1 MSVFAIADLHLALG
15 IDKPMDVFGGR
26 WSNYME
32 KLKNNWLETVRE
44 SDTVIIPGDI
54 SWATYIENA
63 YEDFKYIDVLPGKK
77 IISKGNHDYWWT
89 TASKLNKYLMENKFE
104 TISFMHNNAF
114 VAENFA
120 ICGSR
125 GWKCPG
131 EDDFKKDDEKIYL
144 REIERLELSIKAS
157 IGLEYSERLVFM
169 HYPPV
174 TAKSQASGFME
185 VMKKHGITR
194 CFYGH
199 LHGEG
204 IKGAVEGDYEGVVL
218 KLISADY
225 LNFVPMMV
233 NSQQAV
239 DRTLMSGYIDS

>member
-1 MSVFAIADLHLALG
+1 MSIFAIADLHLALG
-15 IDKPMDVFGGR
+15 IDKPMDIFGGR

-32 KLKNNWLETVRE
+32 KIKNNWINTVQAE
-44 SDTVIIPGDI
+44 DTVIIPGDV

-63 YEDFKYIDVLPGKK
+63 YEDFKFIEDLPGRK

-89 TASKLNKYLMENKFE
+89 TASKLNKYLNSNEFK
-104 TISFMHNNAF
+104 TISFLHNNA
-114 VAENFA
+114 VNIENIA
-120 ICGSR
+120 ICGTR

-131 EDDFKKDDEKIYL
+131 EDDFKKDDEKIYK
-144 REIERLELSIKAS
+144 REIERLELSLKAS
-157 IGLEYSERLVFM
+157 GSFEYDQRLVFL

-174 TAKSQASGFME
+174 TLKSKESGFIE
-185 VMKKHGITR
+185 IMKKYGITR

-204 IKGAVEGDYEGVVL
+204 IKGAIEGDYEGIEL

-225 LNFVPMMV
+225 LNFMP
-233 NSQQAV
+233 
-239 DRTLMSGYIDS
+239 LLICEK

>member
-1 MSVFAIADLHLALG
+1 MSVYAIADLHLALG

-32 KLKNNWLETVRE
+32 KLHNNWIDTVKDT
-44 SDTVIIPGDI
+44 DTVIIPGDVT
-54 SWATYIENA
+54 WATYIENA
-63 YEDFKYIDVLPGKK
+63 CEDFKYIEALPGTK

-89 TASKLNKYLMENKFE
+89 TASKLDKYLKANEFK

-114 VAENFA
+114 LIEGMAV
-120 ICGSR
+120 CGTR

-131 EDDFKKDDEKIYL
+131 EEDFKKDDEKIYL

-157 IGLEYSERLVFM
+157 MSLEHSEKAVFM

-174 TAKSQASGFME
+174 TAKSQVSGFME
-185 VMKKHGITR
+185 VMKKYGINN
-194 CFYGH
+194 CYYGH

-204 IKGAVEGDYEGVVL
+204 IKGAIEGDYEGITL

-225 LNFVPMMV
+225 LNFEPMLIK
-233 NSQQAV
+233 
-239 DRTLMSGYIDS
+239 R

>member
-26 WSNYME
+26 WSNYMD
-32 KLKNNWLETVRE
+32 KIKNNWLETVRE
-44 SDTVIIPGDI
+44 SDTVIIPGDV

-63 YEDFKYIDVLPGKK
+63 YEDFKYIDGLPGKK

-89 TASKLNKYLMENKFE
+89 TTSKLNKYLMTNKFE

-114 VAENFA
+114 VIENLA
-120 ICGSR
+120 ICGTR

-157 IGLEYSERLVFM
+157 MSLEHSEKLVFL

-185 VMKKHGITR
+185 IMKKHGITR
-194 CFYGH
+194 CYYGH

-204 IKGAVEGDYEGVVL
+204 IKGAVEGDYEGIAL

-225 LNFVPMMV
+225 LNFVPIII
-233 NSQQAV
+233 NS
-239 DRTLMSGYIDS
+239 TGS

>member
-1 MSVFAIADLHLALG
+1 MSIFAIADLHLALG
-15 IDKPMDVFGGR
+15 IDKPMDIFGGR

-32 KLKNNWLETVRE
+32 KLRKNWISVVRDE
-44 SDTVIIPGDI
+44 DSVIIPGDI

-63 YEDFKYIDVLPGKK
+63 YEDFEYIETLPGKK

-89 TASKLNKYLMENKFE
+89 TASKLNKYLEENKFM

-114 VAENFA
+114 SIEDIA
-120 ICGSR
+120 ICGTR

-131 EDDFKKDDEKIYL
+131 EDDFKKDDEKIYK
-144 REIERLELSIKAS
+144 REVARLELSIKSAQA
-157 IGLEYSERLVFM
+157 INHKKKFVFM

-174 TAKSQASGFME
+174 TTKSQTSGFIDI
-185 VMKKHGITR
+185 MKQHGITD

-204 IKGAVEGDYEGVVL
+204 IKGAIEGDYDGIKL
-218 KLISADY
+218 KLVSADHLDFMPVMIY
-225 LNFVPMMV
+225 EK
-233 NSQQAV
+233 
-239 DRTLMSGYIDS
+239 

>member
-1 MSVFAIADLHLALG
+1 MSIFAIADLHLALG

-32 KLKNNWLETVRE
+32 KLKNNWSETVAHT
-44 SDTVIIPGDI
+44 DTVIIPGDV
-54 SWATYIENA
+54 SWATYIENV
-63 YEDFKYIDVLPGKK
+63 YEDFRYIEALPGKK

-89 TASKLNKYLMENKFE
+89 TSSKLNKYLKEKEFT
-104 TISFMHNNAF
+104 TISFMHNNSF
-114 VAENFA
+114 MAENFS
-120 ICGSR
+120 ICGTR

-131 EDDFKKDDEKIYL
+131 EDDFKKEDEKIYN

-157 IGLEYSERLVFM
+157 ANQEQGERLVFM

-174 TAKSQASGFME
+174 TAKSQSSGFIE

-199 LHGEG
+199 LHGDG
-204 IKGAVEGDYEGVVL
+204 IKGAIEGEYEGIEL

-225 LNFVPMMV
+225 LNFVPLPIGG
-233 NSQQAV
+233 
-239 DRTLMSGYIDS
+239 R

>member
-1 MSVFAIADLHLALG
+1 MVLNYMSIFAIADLHLALG

-32 KLKNNWLETVRE
+32 KLRSNWVNTVKAGD
-44 SDTVIIPGDI
+44 SVIIPGDI
-54 SWATYIENA
+54 SWATYIEQA
-63 YEDFKYIDVLPGKK
+63 LLDFKYIDGLPGKK

-89 TASKLNKYLMENKFE
+89 TATKLNKYLEENQLN

-114 VAENFA
+114 SIEDMA
-120 ICGSR
+120 ICGTR

-131 EDDFKKDDEKIYL
+131 EDDFKKDDDKIYK
-144 REIERLELSIKAS
+144 REVERLELSIKSTQAFEHKQK
-157 IGLEYSERLVFM
+157 IVFM

-174 TAKSQASGFME
+174 TTKSQSTGFID
-185 VMKKHGITR
+185 VMKKYDIKD

-204 IKGAVEGDYEGVVL
+204 IRGAIEGEYEGVNLQLV
-218 KLISADY
+218 SADY
-225 LNFVPMMV
+225 LNFMPVLV
-233 NSQQAV
+233 
-239 DRTLMSGYIDS
+239 L